1 MMALSTDET
10 PDIPARSGQTTAAK
24 ARTDREKAPRQQG
37 GKSPVRR
44 FLPPIAGLL
53 LGAVLAFTLAEIW
66 PDFFRQSRQ
75 AVAGLPPG
83 LLLLLLLPA
92 GGFLALLILRGRGR
106 GHAALAALQQ
116 RLAKETRDKEELAQI
131 LANFPDPVVLCDSQG
146 RIAAASRAAL
156 RGDVENLEA
165 LRGQGL
171 SVLYGEDSARTLKKI
186 NEEVLAT
193 GQAKS
198 SLFRISRRGE
208 TRYCRREHRRLRMP
222 AAGKA
227 DEADS
232 ILLVERDVT
241 TEIQEGD
248 RRRRGQRA
256 FIELLLDVVDQ
267 NDPLAAQTG
276 RRIGDLA
283 ARLAEDLELS
293 GSERRTA
300 QNAGY
305 LLALVDA
312 RVPRSVLRG
321 DLPGRPVDYVCLA
334 REEVADLVAQ
344 LELEGDLAECLRQ
357 LDERMDGRGGPRGL
371 KAPQILPAARVLKV
385 ADGYL
390 RRLMIQGE
398 GLAAQDRALSEML
411 KEADQAYD
419 GDTVDSLVCLI
430 SRDLEAGMVDG
441 FDDISRD
448 QSH

>member
-1 MMALSTDET
+1 MMASPSDEFSDT
-10 PDIPARSGQTTAAK
+10 FTQSSPTGEADTAAQ
-24 ARTDREKAPRQQG
+24 T
-37 GKSPVRR
+37 GKKMRAAIR
-44 FLPPIAGLL
+44 FLPLAAGVL
-53 LGAVLAFTLAEIW
+53 LGAALAFTLEEIW
-66 PDFFRQSRQ
+66 PDFFRQSAQ
-75 AVAGLPPG
+75 SLAGLPPMV
-83 LLLLLLLPA
+83 LLFLLLPA
-92 GGFLALLILRGRGR
+92 GGLAVLLALRGQGRGR
-106 GHAALAALQQ
+106 AALAALRQ
-116 RLAKETRDKEELAQI
+116 RLSEESRNREELAQI
-131 LANFPDPVVLCDSQG
+131 LASFPDPVVLCDSDG
-146 RIAAASRAAL
+146 RIAAASKAAL
-156 RGDVENLEA
+156 RGDAEGLEE

-171 SVLYGEDSARTLKKI
+171 TALYGEESARTLAKI
-186 NEEVLAT
+186 NEEVLVT

-198 SLFRISRRGE
+198 SLFRVSRRGE
-208 TRYCRREHRRLRMP
+208 TRYCRREHRRISLP
-222 AAGKA
+222 GSGNGTGKDA
-227 DEADS
+227 

-256 FIELLLDVVDQ
+256 FIDLLLDVVDQ

-293 GSERRTA
+293 GNERRTA

-312 RVPRSVLRG
+312 RVPRAVLRG

-334 REEVADLVAQ
+334 REEVADLVAE

-357 LDERMDGRGGPRGL
+357 LDERLDGRGGPRGL

-385 ADGYL
+385 ADAYL

-398 GLAAQDRALSEML
+398 GLAAQDRVLSEML

-441 FDDISRD
+441 FDDIAGD
-448 QSH
+448 QSR